1 MKLTHW
7 WRELL
12 VLVVCLLVGNSVK
25 AGVHFKDEGMMTIIH
40 QPTLSEPYIIVDVL
54 YFDAYGGDGYFTD
67 RKIEGSNPGA
77 AVYVDGKYICSPWE
91 LTWNKDQ
98 SAANNFRDQN
108 SWTKKSGV
116 VSEYSNDY
124 ATIRFY
130 DPRHEASSGAAEDR
144 YRVYMYIFLKA
155 WEAGVQHTVKV
166 RGYWVINAKGS
177 TAGSSGFEEQVL
189 TTNNFGSPWSD
200 NPAATMNDLTTVS
213 LSGNLAKDYGPTTVS
228 IYDRSTSA
236 PSTYMNADFAATKEY
251 NKGGTSFTGYT
262 ATLEQTDGRILN
274 GRNLP
279 IQYSFPVS
287 VSVPAPASG
296 STTTPKDA
304 ITISDM
310 VVYKW
315 FTASVPGFVLPKN
328 LKYSVTDQ
336 WTKKVQLKW
345 DVNTSNSR
353 VDKGTWTIRNAT
365 AGNNIKTGLS
375 YEDRSFEF
383 TLDEYSKDYDLEV
396 YFEPEGSSKLY
407 SVLRSKIT
415 AKIEP
420 NWAFSDFLVKEEDG
434 KMVLTWKHNAFD
446 DASGS
451 NSYTLTIQR
460 RKAGTENW
468 SDIGSV
474 NITSNS
480 TTEGTYTDNDKNL
493 TANTNYEYQ
502 IKVNVL
508 GADRF
513 SSLFPCRL
521 GGSKFESFT
530 ASRGNYSSMVKLQ
543 WTVKQSG
550 NGSTNFIIKRR
561 PYGSDNDADWADIH
575 TTSGNVSSYSYD
587 DVTALPGSFNEY
599 MAVIWSQ
606 DGDDIYYDDS
616 RKTDGFSVATG
627 HISGNI
633 SYGTGTAVNNAK
645 VVVKRK
651 DSDGEMSR
659 GMYSLLFR
667 GAGSGLK
674 YTTSDSTMV
683 KSLFDESFSIQMYLK
698 PDNTSAREHYYY
710 LFDVNSEFL
719 IYLKSTYYWPVDY
732 QLGVQIN
739 GVNYVTEGLVIKSNE
754 WSQVNCVYDSS
765 TKTITFYLAKDGQLI
780 SKIPVDYQNKKAD
793 NVTPSISSKANSFV
807 IANSSSL
814 GAAQY
819 NGYMDE
825 FRFFTKALT
834 EDEILHNYN
843 HPLAGDEAG
852 LAMYYPFDEGMSS
865 QTIAY
870 DFSKKNGITNG
881 RHVLANTPAAGTD
894 QIPSEEE
901 LSLMAYTD
909 IDGDYEIRG
918 IPFSGEGTSYVIF
931 PELGIHE
938 FSPAKQNRYIS
949 MSTLNHSGVNF
960 EDVSSFPVSGKI
972 FYEGTDYPVEGVNF
986 YVDGT
991 ICSKDGEVIE
1001 TNAQGEFT
1009 ISVPIGDHFITA
1021 KKNGHVFAEGG
1032 RYPADP
1038 NGVNVKHT
1046 FDREIKN
1053 MEFID
1058 KTLVNFTGRVVGGD
1072 IEGDKSV
1079 GFGMSTN
1086 NIGVTEL
1093 ILTPLNEIPRMNVK
1107 KVVSETTYSY
1117 ETNDKTV
1124 EIASATDKIA
1134 SKSWRGEGADNCRK
1148 LYIHTDSATGE
1159 FSAMLPPLEYKL
1171 APVKVVKTGLEV
1183 ASSTTIDLSNPL
1195 SEYSDTLYYDDGSY
1209 QLYTYNTLL
1218 KQIYHSEPT
1227 FIVKQDGKGN
1237 KDTGADNA
1245 FGIKSYELKDDNGSL
1260 TIDDIYTVGTDS
1272 KPVYNYGGA
1281 IFEMNESYTFNI
1293 EGFEEYVNKD
1303 GSQQVTDRVPLAG
1316 VVVTIDNALSD
1327 QQPIFTSDFNS
1338 EELAAAGYDGSS
1350 ASAGQVADLKSNQ
1363 LELDSLGKAIYTW
1376 TAGLP
1381 NVTAPYTRTI
1391 SMTYD
1396 VNSRTYDWSESGM
1409 KGVVLGSL
1417 PTGNNFVTSGP
1428 DMIDMI
1434 LRDPAGSGSS
1444 TEWSSGTIT
1453 TLSNVVTA
1461 NLTSETGLTTTTK
1474 LGKKVDTSSGI
1485 GVAVINSTEAKNDLT
1500 IGAKVRVE
1508 SESSYSWN
1516 RTVET
1521 TRTISTSDSPDFVG
1535 ADGDV
1540 FIGTATNVIFGKAR
1554 NVDFHRIGTSNTAK
1568 LDMQN
1573 AITTGLEFSTMFN
1586 YTQHYIENELLPN
1599 LLELRNNLL
1608 KTVSSSVYDS
1618 NYDMT
1623 GKTEPVYLTKL
1634 SPDDVRFGTNNNDE
1648 VWGDAATKG
1657 LSAVGPSYKMI
1668 VPNENEN
1675 YQDKI
1680 VWYNNQIETWIKY
1693 LALNEEHKVKAFE
1706 KRSKDTKNISFDA
1719 GTKVTN
1725 SVETQE
1731 SHGGKFML
1739 HAEVAIQVGMN
1750 FGAVFDGTGVV
1761 FDVQSE
1767 TAVGL
1772 KEEFE
1777 GSKATKTVFSY
1788 TLAEEGTDDALT
1800 VDVYEYDDYGPIFR
1814 TRGGQTSA
1822 PYEGKVVTKY
1832 YKPGTTIM
1840 EATMQIEVPQI
1851 DVDVPTVSDIPTGSA
1866 ANYTLRLGNASE
1878 VGKDVGYKLF
1888 VLNQTNPNGAQ
1899 LSIDGKVLTEGRII
1913 KVPGSQ
1919 TLTKALQ
1926 LRQTDIGVLDYDRIG
1941 IVFASESQPEDIA
1954 DTVYITAH
1962 FTPSSSEVKLAL
1974 SNTVI
1979 NTQTGTDL
1987 DLTFSD
1993 FDRNYKNLKAF
2004 RLEFKKPGETDWT
2017 KIQEYVLDAKN
2028 KTANNEMLPETG
2040 SSVKYKLPMASFS
2053 DGNYIF
2059 RAVSASTY
2067 GTGEVCRYSDEIEL
2081 IKDMHRPTPLG
2092 QPEPTDGILE
2102 IGEELSVAFNETI
2115 LKGELTKEAN
2125 FKITGVLNGAAVAHE
2140 TALSIQ
2146 SSDIT
2151 AITDANYI
2159 FAGKSFSI
2167 DAWVNLNGGE
2177 GTLLS
2182 LGSGT
2187 NKFCIGTNAS
2197 NNLVVK
2203 IGSSTSVS
2211 SATIPTGKWVFLSMN
2226 YDTSGRGC
2234 ALNASIATD
2243 DDIIELFKN
2252 KSVRYFD
2259 GNGPLAIGNL
2269 KGAIHE
2275 LLLWDE
2281 AHDMTTALLNRNFTK
2296 NPSTRHL
2303 IGYWKMN
2310 EGEGKTIRDYARNRH
2325 MTMTN
2330 ATWYMNNVNK
2340 AVSLDGQSYMTIN
2353 ASELPFGFEDDY
2365 AIEFWMRGAAQ
2376 SDAQLVQMGE
2386 VALWIK
2392 ADGTLQLTGKNAYS
2406 SADESV
2412 LATSATDL
2420 TDNAWHHVALNMLR
2434 QGAATVYVDGI
2445 RCLTTSAVNVG
2456 NIATNYM
2463 IIGARRITSVTDGT
2477 YSYDRAFNGIVDE
2490 IRVWNATMNSD
2501 QLLKN
2506 RNVRLTGSEDGL
2518 VVYYSFEKKGL
2529 DSGNQVITMGNDADL
2544 CSNHTIQLFK
2554 VNAGEQT
2561 LSYSDDAPALRTK
2574 PTETNVSFTF
2584 VASNE
2589 KVVIN
2594 IDEDPATIEGC
2605 TLNFTVRDVRDEN
2618 GNYSVPAVWS
2628 AFVNQKELNW
2638 DEDELNVKQ
2647 QVKGES
2653 SVTATIVNKS
2663 GTQQMWT
2670 LSGMP
2675 SWLTASSEY
2684 GTTNPLAQSKVTFT
2698 VSPATPIGKYQETI
2712 YLKSNNGIETPLT
2725 LNVTVTGDVPDW
2737 SVNYND
2743 YEFSMNVI
2751 ARAEI
2756 LNIPV
2761 DDEDDIVA
2769 AFIGEDCRGVAHP
2782 VYSAR
2787 YDSYY
2792 VTMDIYD
2799 NDSNPKDVT
2808 FRIYDASTGT
2818 LYPEVKTTLS
2828 NVDETISFEPL
2839 ALKGSY
2845 ATPYVLNALDKME
2858 QTINLKA
2865 GWNWI
2870 SLNVVADDMTLGS
2883 LFKKI
2888 ADDVVAIK
2896 DQEYFSLYN
2905 TVSGE
2910 WDGGI
2915 DEDDDLLNTTM
2926 YAVKMKADRQLR
2938 LVGTHV
2944 DNSSTPITVKTG
2956 WNWIGY
2962 YGRQVASVADAM
2974 AGISPVSGDILKG
2987 QNGVTYYDGFEWAG
3001 SLIMM
3006 EPGVGYIMNSVSTED
3021 RSFGYPSASLAPSRA
3036 SQSSYQYTFNA
3047 IDFRKYSSNAIMTAK
3062 VMNGNVPMA
3071 NVEIAVF
3078 AGDECR
3084 KVTVT
3089 NEKGIAYLTI
3099 PGDEV
3104 TELSFKVCQN
3114 GVVTDITDTVIYE
3127 NNAIFGSPNDPYI
3140 LRMGTTGVM
3149 NITGSDSESST
3160 YDLQGRKVDDALNP
3174 SELNK
3179 GIFIINGQKKAI
3191 R

>member
-1 MKLTHW
+1 MNSKLIRLKHW
-7 WRELL
+7 QRELL
-12 VLVVCLLVGNSVK
+12 LLVVCLFVGNNIN

-40 QPTLSEPYIIVDVL
+40 QPTLTEPYIIVDVL

-200 NPAATMNDLTTVS
+200 NPTATMNDLTTVS

-251 NKGGTSFTGYT
+251 NKGGTSFSGYT

-304 ITISDM
+304 ITISNM

-336 WTKKVQLKW
+336 WTKKVQLNW
-345 DVNTSNSR
+345 DVNKSNSR

-375 YEDRSFEF
+375 YEDKSFEF

-396 YFEPEGSSKLY
+396 YFVPEGSSKLY

-415 AKIEP
+415 ANIAP
-420 NWAFSDFLVKEEDG
+420 QWAFSDFLVKEDDG

-451 NSYTLTIQR
+451 KSYTLTIQR
-460 RKAGTENW
+460 RKAGTETW

-480 TTEGTYTDNDKNL
+480 TTEGTYTDNNNL

-513 SSLFPCRL
+513 SSVVPCRL

-616 RKTDGFSVATG
+616 RKTDGFSIATG

-674 YTTSDSTMV
+674 YTTSDSTIV

-719 IYLKSTYYWPVDY
+719 LYLKSTYYWPVNY
-732 QLGVQIN
+732 ELGVQIN
-739 GVNYVTEGLVIKSNE
+739 GVNYVTEGLAIKSNE

-765 TKTITFYLAKDGQLI
+765 TKTITFYLAKDGQLR
-780 SKIPVDYQNKKAD
+780 SKIPVDYQSRKAD
-793 NVTPSISSKANSFV
+793 NVTPSVSSKANSFV

-852 LAMYYPFDEGMSS
+852 LAMYYPFDEGMNS

-1093 ILTPLNEIPRMNVK
+1093 LLTPLNEIPRMNVK

-1245 FGIKSYELKDDNGSL
+1245 FGIKSYELKDDNGDL

-1272 KPVYNYGGA
+1272 KPVYKYGGA
-1281 IFEMNESYTFNI
+1281 IFEMNDSYTFNI
-1293 EGFEEYVNKD
+1293 EGFEEYVNTD
-1303 GSQQVTDRVPLAG
+1303 GGQPVTDHVPLAG

-1444 TEWSSGTIT
+1444 AEWSSGTIT
-1453 TLSNVVTA
+1453 NLSNVVTA
-1461 NLTSETGLTTTTK
+1461 NFSNETGLTTTTK
-1474 LGKKVDTSSGI
+1474 LGKKVDTASGI

-1500 IGAKVRVE
+1500 IGAKVKIE

-1540 FIGTATNVIFGKAR
+1540 FIGSATNVIFGKAR
-1554 NVDFHRIGTSNTAK
+1554 NVDFHRIGTGNTVK

-1599 LLELRNNLL
+1599 LIELRNNLL
-1608 KTVSSSVYDS
+1608 KTVTPDVYDH
-1618 NYDMT
+1618 YDMT

-1634 SPDDVRFGTNNNDE
+1634 SPDDEKFGTSNNDE
-1648 VWGDAATKG
+1648 EVWGNAASKG
-1657 LSAVGPSYKMI
+1657 LSSVGPSYKML
-1668 VPNENEN
+1668 VPDVNED

-1706 KRSKDTKNISFDA
+1706 NRSKDTKNISFDA
-1719 GTKVTN
+1719 GAKVTN

-1739 HAEVAIQVGMN
+1739 HAEVAVQLGMN
-1750 FGAVFDGTGVV
+1750 FGAVFDGTGVI
-1761 FDVQSE
+1761 FDVQTE
-1767 TAVGL
+1767 TTVGL

-1851 DVDVPTVSDIPTGSA
+1851 DVDVPTMSDIPTGSA

-1888 VLNQTNPNGAQ
+1888 VLNETNPNGAQ

-2028 KTANNEMLPETG
+2028 KTASNEMMPETG

-2053 DGNYIF
+2053 DGNYTF

-2081 IKDMHRPTPLG
+2081 VKDMQRPTPLG

-2102 IGEELSVAFNETI
+2102 IGEELSVAFNEAI

-2146 SSDIT
+2146 SADIT
-2151 AITDANYI
+2151 AITDANYS
-2159 FAGKSFSI
+2159 FEGKSFSI

-2187 NKFCIGTNAS
+2187 NKFSIGTNAS

-2203 IGSSTSVS
+2203 IGYSTSTS

-2234 ALNASIATD
+2234 ALNASVATD

-2310 EGEGKTIRDYARNRH
+2310 EGEGKTIRDYSRNRH

-2340 AVSLDGQSYMTIN
+2340 AVSLNGQSYMTIN
-2353 ASELPFGFEDDY
+2353 ASELPFGYEDDY

-2376 SDAQLVQMGE
+2376 NDAQLVQMGE

-2406 SADESV
+2406 SADETV
-2412 LATSATDL
+2412 LATSATNL
-2420 TDNAWHHVALNMLR
+2420 TDNAWHHIALNVLR
-2434 QGAATVYVDGI
+2434 QGAAAVYVDGI
-2445 RCLTTSAVNVG
+2445 RCLTTNAVNVG

-2463 IIGARRITSVTDGT
+2463 IIGARRITSVTDGA

-2490 IRVWNATMNSD
+2490 IRIWNATMNSD

-2544 CSNHTIQLFK
+2544 CSNHTVQLYK

-2561 LSYSDDAPALRTK
+2561 LNYSDDAPALRTK

-2589 KVVIN
+2589 KIVIN

-2628 AFVNQKELNW
+2628 AFINQKELDW

-2653 SVTATIVNKS
+2653 SVTATVINKS
-2663 GTQQMWT
+2663 GAQQMWT
-2670 LSGMP
+2670 ISGMP

-2684 GTTNPLAQSKVTFT
+2684 GTTNPLAQSNVTFY
-2698 VSPATPIGKYQETI
+2698 VSPATPIGKYQEII

-2725 LNVTVTGDVPDW
+2725 LNITVTGQEPAW
-2737 SVNYND
+2737 SVNAND
-2743 YEFSMNVI
+2743 FENSMNVI
-2751 ARAEI
+2751 GRVMVEGV
-2756 LNIPV
+2756 PM
-2761 DDEDDIVA
+2761 DDTDDIVA
-2769 AFIGEDCRGVAHP
+2769 AFIGEECRGVAHP
-2782 VYSAR
+2782 VYSSR
-2787 YDSYY
+2787 YDSYF
-2792 VTMDIYD
+2792 VTMDIYGNGD
-2799 NDSNPKDVT
+2799 VNQDVT
-2808 FRIYDASTGT
+2808 FRAYDASTGT
-2818 LYPEVKTTLS
+2818 LYPEVVANSAIKFVPLTLEGAYS
-2828 NVDETISFEPL
+2828 DPVELT
-2839 ALKGSY
+2839 
-2845 ATPYVLNALDKME
+2845 ALDKIE
-2858 QTINLKA
+2858 QTIELKE

-2870 SLNVVADDMTLGS
+2870 SLYVAADNMTVSS
-2883 LFKKI
+2883 LFEKI
-2888 ADDVVAIK
+2888 AEDVVIVK
-2896 DQEYFSLYN
+2896 SQNNGYLMYEN
-2905 TVSGE
+2905 NG
-2910 WDGGI
+2910 WGG
-2915 DEDDDLLNTTM
+2915 DLTGDLANKQM
-2926 YAVKMKADRQLR
+2926 YAVKMKSDRTLR
-2938 LVGTHV
+2938 IVGERF
-2944 DNSSTPITVKTG
+2944 NPSAITVKAG

-2962 YGRQVASVADAM
+2962 YGRQVASVSDAM
-2974 AGISPVSGDILKG
+2974 VGVSPVSGDILKG
-2987 QNGVTYYDGFEWAG
+2987 QNGVTYYDSYEWAG

-3006 EPGVGYIMNSVSTED
+3006 EPGVGYMMKSTTD
-3021 RSFGYPSASLAPSRA
+3021 YTRDFSYPSASLASRR
-3036 SQSSYQYTFNA
+3036 SSERDTAVEADAVERTFNSV
-3047 IDFRKYSSNAIMTAK
+3047 DFRNYSSNAIMTAK
-3062 VMNGNVPMA
+3062 VVKGNVPMA
-3071 NVEIAVF
+3071 NVEVGVF
-3078 AGDECR
+3078 ADGECR
-3084 KVTVT
+3084 TMAVTDENGMV
-3089 NEKGIAYLTI
+3089 YLTI
-3099 PGDEV
+3099 PGDDAAALNLMVAYDNDV
-3104 TELSFKVCQN
+3104 TETGDTFNFETDAIYGTPQNPYIIKVDN
-3114 GVVTDITDTVIYE
+3114 D
-3127 NNAIFGSPNDPYI
+3127 FGSMNNN
-3140 LRMGTTGVM
+3140 GTG
-3149 NITGSDSESST
+3149 NESI
-3160 YDLQGRKVDDALNP
+3160 YDLQGRKVPQVAGQT
-3174 SELNK
+3174 EK
-3179 GIFIINGQKKAI
+3179 GIFIINGQKKMA